1 MQYNTSIAIKCGS
14 RRRLTWERCIHKAV
28 HSSKFLSSMHQ
39 YAPAVVPAPLQ
50 FGVFHT
56 HRPFFLRELR
66 PLCLYRGS
74 GTYSRRVDLIVYLR
88 HFFVSFSPDALVNV
102 THRQAPHSP
111 LTDRDIRR
119 LLRCLERLK
128 YKLEFSWRKNPQ
140 HAPPKV
146 VTPTRC
152 LASCHSSVRGYLYR
166 PPPSLWFAAKT
177 QFHSCTL

>member
-1 MQYNTSIAIKCGS
+1 MRQSPSAHLGALHTQGSAQFQIPIINGSIRAGCRPSASSIRRFSHTPSLLPERTS
-14 RRRLTWERCIHKAV
+14 TTMP
-28 HSSKFLSSMHQ
+28 LSWKWSLFQ
-39 YAPAVVPAPLQ
+39 K
-50 FGVFHT
+50 G
-56 HRPFFLRELR
+56 RP
-66 PLCLYRGS
+66 
-74 GTYSRRVDLIVYLR
+74 YSVSAA
-88 HFFVSFSPDALVNV
+88 FFVSFSPDALVNV